1 MHASGGHRKMKR
13 RLPTRLPSCP
23 DGYCGEEAIFRA
35 VSTAL
40 KTELLRLMVGDWQAE
55 PLDLL
60 AGANEEADQRRS
72 GASVGDGRT
81 EAEPWWG
88 RDRWG
93 GEEEEESRRV
103 MGRCRASRDRC
114 RWGED
119 PRAWLCLCSG
129 VASGEERDRIRACG
143 EEEPRSVSVWTSVR
157 AWRVERKGNR
167 ACRGGSVWQEI

>member
-1 MHASGGHRKMKR
+1 MKR

-81 EAEPWWG
+81 EAELWWERDG
-88 RDRWG
+88 WGREEGERVCRFMGRCWAIWRDRWG
-93 GEEEEESRRV
+93 RQEDEEIDVDGE
-103 MGRCRASRDRC
+103 
-114 RWGED
+114 
-119 PRAWLCLCSG
+119 
-129 VASGEERDRIRACG
+129 RIR
-143 EEEPRSVSVWTSVR
+143 PRGSPSVR
-157 AWRVERKGNR
+157 ACRQESQRICVCGVPPIGRG
-167 ACRGGSVWQEI
+167 RGG